1 MKAGLH
7 LWETAT
13 HSTALISMFHLP
25 ASLSTHCLI
34 SACTM
39 KKERQE
45 VKKTA
50 VMMIYDRNL
59 FNLFELHAGIHLP
72 ISKKDK
78 EKGITTWYRFCSQ
91 SINGRRASAA
101 LLTRSGLKSYTQKAL
116 NIMAT
121 KSNGGNPAWSKLKST
136 SKYNR
141 TFTYNLQKGV
151 TAVLNEGTGS
161 KSLPENF
168 HQDP

>member
-1 MKAGLH
+1 MLTIQKSVG
-7 LWETAT
+7 
-13 HSTALISMFHLP
+13 
-25 ASLSTHCLI
+25 
-34 SACTM
+34 
-39 KKERQE
+39 K
-45 VKKTA
+45 
-50 VMMIYDRNL
+50 
-59 FNLFELHAGIHLP
+59 
-72 ISKKDK
+72 
-78 EKGITTWYRFCSQ
+78 TTWYRFCSQ

-136 SKYNR
+136 SKYNW

-161 KSLPENF
+161 KCLPENF
-168 HQDP
+168 HQDPYGLQHVSPSLLYQHFFPNGGKKQELSKLSDTYQQLRYPNDKLKAYRSQVRIWWPIFLYILI